1 MIGATKVDL
10 YYASAENPRDL
21 RKLIDHDITKVCISF
36 FEWQRR
42 HDTDDVYRHIP
53 SDMKVCITPGVA
65 RKKVDD
71 IDWREFGEDY
81 VRFAQQNAEDCVVFD
96 LDAMYCPQKV
106 RRDVRNQLVMLP
118 NVVVFPTED
127 ETLEELARNF
137 ERLGVNARLSKSTQP
152 ADLRRIKATLYGSNV
167 GNQQTLTVG
176 HFAATTTMYWLSPQR
191 FGELWIFSRNRMRH
205 YAAANLTKAV
215 KAHYSD
221 IVAYGVDPDLCAA
234 NDTASLCDL
243 ALASFEQ
250 MAVSLSRRPRDR
262 EIASTS
268 PKRAQ
273 NDSVAE
279 EDGAPAISAEKGAV
293 VPLEQRE
300 RIPLPT
306 IRVDEGKVVAQHDS
320 IRQCDGCY
328 LNGVCPEYKE
338 GSVCAFN
345 ISVEIKSKAQWE
357 SAVQSILEMQYGRI
371 AFAQMAEQMVGEQL
385 NSKVGQEMDR
395 FMKILQTTKEL
406 ADAPDPEA
414 MGALSRHF
422 PKAPEIGDGDDGNEE
437 DASDEEG
444 DEEDDGYGE
453 DGGDAEQVVEAEYVD
468 VGTAYEEEGAAQSS

>member
-1 MIGATKVDL
+1 MDL

-21 RKLIDHDITKVCISF
+21 RKLIDHGITHVCVSF

-42 HDTDDVYRHIP
+42 HDTDDLYRHIP
-53 SDMKVCITPGVA
+53 ADLKVCVTPGVA
-65 RKKVDD
+65 RKAVDAL
-71 IDWREFGEDY
+71 DWVEFGQDY
-81 VRFAQQNAEDCVVFD
+81 VHFAEHNAEHALIFD
-96 LDAMYCPQKV
+96 LDALYCPERI

-127 ETLEELARNF
+127 ETLEDLAQKY
-137 ERLGVNARLSKSTQP
+137 ERLGVNARLSKSSQP

-167 GNQQTLTVG
+167 GEPQTLTVG

-191 FGELWIFSRNRMRH
+191 FGELWIFSRNRLRH
-205 YAAANLTKAV
+205 YTAENLKKAV
-215 KAHYSD
+215 RAHYSD
-221 IVAYGVDPDLCAA
+221 IVAYGIDPEACAA
-234 NDTASLCDL
+234 NDTAALVDL
-243 ALASFEQ
+243 ALTSLQQ

-262 EIASTS
+262 EIARTS
-268 PKRAQ
+268 PPEPG
-273 NDSVAE
+273 NDVMANDAS
-279 EDGAPAISAEKGAV
+279 APDISPEKGAV
-293 VPLEQRE
+293 TPLEERE

-306 IRVDEGKVVAQHDS
+306 IRVDQGKVVAQHDS

-345 ISVEIKSKAQWE
+345 ISIEIKSKAQWE
-357 SAVQSILEMQYGRI
+357 AAVQSILEMQYGRI

-385 NSKVGQEMDR
+385 NNKVGQEMDR

-414 MGALSRHF
+414 LGALSRHF
-422 PKAPEIGDGDDGNEE
+422 PKAPEIGDGSDGNEE
-437 DASDEEG
+437 DSGADEEG
-444 DEEDDGYGE
+444 DQEDDDNGYGQ
-453 DGGDAEQVVEAEYVD
+453 DGGDGEEVVEAELLD
-468 VGTAYEEEGAAQSS
+468 SRHAYEEEGADA